1 MSSSALTLTLPQM
14 PLVLSFR
21 TVISRGEFFMFRII
35 LVVALVIVCGVGC
48 AQRQPASASSA
59 TAGDDLIHSV
69 YQRLNADPVT
79 THLDLVLQ
87 SDDGIVTIYGR
98 IDNSAAR
105 LRAVSI
111 VRSTAGVRGVID
123 KTFKY

>member
-1 MSSSALTLTLPQM
+1 MIRTFLTIALLC
-14 PLVLSFR
+14 VGGF
-21 TVISRGEFFMFRII
+21 
-35 LVVALVIVCGVGC
+35 GC
-48 AQRQPASASSA
+48 AQRLPGSSSSASTVSSA
-59 TAGDDLIHSV
+59 DEDLIQV
-69 YQRLNADPVT
+69 IYQRLGADPVT
-79 THLDLVLQ
+79 TGLDLVVQ
-87 SDDGIVTIYGR
+87 SDDGIATLYGR